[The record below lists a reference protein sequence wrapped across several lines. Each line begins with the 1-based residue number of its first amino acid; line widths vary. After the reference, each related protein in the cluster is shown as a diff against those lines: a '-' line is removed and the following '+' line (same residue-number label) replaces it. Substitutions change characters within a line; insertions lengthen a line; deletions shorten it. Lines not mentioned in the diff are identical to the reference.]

1 MSVLKTLF
9 LAVLIST
16 FVAACGSAER
26 RSHKSQT
33 KTNKSQTELNEGGE
47 NRQRFAIGFEEPVR
61 SRQSLSAGRRPGKGL
76 QWMQRRDRAT
86 DFSRCLECVNI

>member
-33 KTNKSQTELNEGGE
+33 KTNKSQTELNERKMDIADKYEKCVDKSSDEAARAKCEAQLKAAE
-47 NRQRFAIGFEEPVR
+47 N
-61 SRQSLSAGRRPGKGL
+61 L
-76 QWMQRRDRAT
+76 
-86 DFSRCLECVNI
+86 